1 MDITFNRIAINVGYK
16 YEECNGV
23 GYYTVPS
30 FNSYGLINSFS
41 TRQGGVSDPPFDS
54 LNLSLSRPDSYTEES
69 IQNYGIFA
77 KALNISTNQMVV
89 VNYCHGDGIQIV
101 TERDCGNGLLFPNK
115 LPPCDALITDRKN
128 VALTTIHADCS
139 SYLIFDKKNQV
150 IAACHAGWKGTLLR
164 IGTKTIKKMSDEYGT
179 KAEDCIVGIGPNI
192 SYNRFEV
199 DYPVAEMFVR
209 EYPDLTDAVRFRPS
223 DNKYLIDL
231 TRCAIRQ
238 FVDIGVNTCDITVSG
253 LCTFEDNRH
262 FFSFRRDGHKAGAM
276 VSILMMK

>member
-1 MDITFNRIAINVGYK
+1 MDIISNKIAINVGYK
-16 YEECNGV
+16 FEECNGV

-30 FNSYGLINSFS
+30 FNSLGLMNAFS
-41 TRQGGVSDPPFDS
+41 TRLGGVSNPPYDS
-54 LNLSLSRPDSYTEES
+54 LNLSLSRPNSYNEES
-69 IQNYGIFA
+69 LHNYDILA
-77 KALNISTNQMVV
+77 KALNISTSRMVV

-101 TERDCGNGLLFPNK
+101 TEKDCGNGILFPNS

-139 SYLIFDKKNQV
+139 SYLIFDKVNRV

-164 IGTKTIKKMSDEYGT
+164 IGAKTIMKMTDVYGT
-179 KAEDCIVGIGPNI
+179 RAEDCVVGIGPNI

-199 DYPVAEMFVR
+199 DYPVAESFIS
-209 EYPDLTDAVRFRPS
+209 EYPELTDAVRFRPL

-253 LCTFEDNRH
+253 LCTFEDNHH

-276 VSILMMK
+276 VSVFMMK